1 MTPTTYLS
9 QRGYAVSIH
18 ENSQE
23 LCDSLRKDLLV
34 RPFLNPNMMPATG
47 NGVPEFPVYRES
59 SKKMYMPKSYGLR
72 RFGVPT
78 CDQLHDGDE
87 APRLV
92 FNGCLRA
99 EQLPAVDAFV
109 DAAKDPTRMGG
120 IISLGCGQGKCL
132 APDTPILMHD
142 GEIKA
147 VQDVV
152 IGDQLMGDNCT
163 PRNVLS
169 TCTGTEFM
177 YRIVQS
183 VGESYIINK
192 SHILSLYHTKRHAVV
207 DMSLTEYLKST
218 EKAFLLAYKIPVW
231 YASDP
236 LQCSIYDPKITYD
249 EHDTLYQIGAAF
261 ACLCRTNQKQDLDTT
276 VRRACFVAR
285 VQFMAGVIDSYAHV
299 VDDSKFVLP
308 YKSLKFTWFVKH
320 VAGSVGFGV
329 TENANRD
336 VVLQVTATLLW
347 SLPIKNGAHVAQRYT
362 WTNYLQEVVGG
373 RAGSF
378 CYPFGITPLQEDRYY
393 GFEIDGNR
401 RFVLGDFT
409 VTHNTVIGLN
419 LACVFKKKTLIICH
433 KEFLMNQWR
442 ERIEQFIPQAQV
454 GIIKQKKVEI
464 EDKDIVIASLQSL
477 AMREYPLQLFQG
489 FGFVV
494 IDECHHTGAE
504 VFSRALFKVNAR
516 ITLGLSATLK
526 RNDGLSKVFEWHIGT
541 VVYSAKREKDSNVT
555 IYAIRY
561 DHDDP
566 RYGMEKTMFGNR
578 LNVAGMITDVTAF
591 RPRNEMILDRLAE
604 LKAKE
609 PLRKVLI
616 LSDRR
621 GHLETFK
628 RMVEEREGL
637 GTVGFYVGGMKEAQL
652 KESEGKDIIL
662 GTFQM
667 ASEGMDIP
675 ALDTLILASPISAIE
690 QPVGRILRQKAHERR
705 HVPTI
710 IDVIDDYSLFPRQG
724 KKRLAF
730 YKKQKY
736 ETVFMEPEDTLLR
749 VQTAPPNGCRRP
761 FHERSAAKEVVLPT
775 GCLFTRQIGDMSIAD
790 DEE

>member
-1 MTPTTYLS
+1 MTKTMTKTTYLS
-9 QRGYAVSIH
+9 QRGYAVDIH
-18 ENSQE
+18 EDTQE
-23 LCDSLRKDLLV
+23 VCAALRKDLLV
-34 RPFLNPNMMPATG
+34 RPLLNPNMMPTTG
-47 NGVPEFPVYRES
+47 GGGVPEFPVYRES
-59 SKKMYMPKSYGLR
+59 SKKMYMPKSYGLQ

-78 CDQLHDGDE
+78 SDLLHNGDE

-92 FNGCLRA
+92 FNGALRS

-109 DAAKDPTRMGG
+109 HAAKDPIRMGG

-132 APDTPILMHD
+132 ARDTPILMYD
-142 GEIKA
+142 GNIKA

-152 IGDQLMGDNCT
+152 VGDQLMGDDCT
-163 PRNVLS
+163 PRHVLS
-169 TCTGTEFM
+169 TCTGTELM

-183 VGESYIINK
+183 VGESYVINK
-192 SHILSLYHTKRHAVV
+192 SHILSLYHTRKQAVV
-207 DMSLTEYLKST
+207 DLSLTEYLNST
-218 EKAFLLAYKIPVW
+218 EKAFLLAYKVPVW
-231 YASDP
+231 YADDP
-236 LQCSIYDPKITYD
+236 QQCSVYEPKSTYD
-249 EHDTLYQIGAAF
+249 EYDSLYQMGTDF
-261 ACLCRTNQKQDLDTT
+261 ERRVRTDLEQLDTR
-276 VRRACFVAR
+276 VQRACFTGR
-285 VQFMAGVIDSYAHV
+285 VQFMAGIIDAYARCN
-299 VDDSKFVLP
+299 DSKFVIP
-308 YKSLKFTWFVKH
+308 YISLRFTRFVKH

-329 TENANRD
+329 TETSKRD
-336 VVLQVTATLLW
+336 VVLQVTPTLLW
-347 SLPIKNGAHVAQRYT
+347 ALPIKNSGHVEQRYQWNT
-362 WTNYLQEVVGG
+362 YLQEVMGG

-378 CYPFGITPLQEDRYY
+378 CYPFGITPLQDDCYY

-401 RFVLGDFT
+401 RFLLGDYT

-454 GIIKQKKVEI
+454 GIIKQKKVDI
-464 EDKDIVIASLQSL
+464 EDKDIVVASLQSL
-477 AMREYPLQLFQG
+477 AMRDYPMQLFQG

-526 RNDGLSKVFEWHIGT
+526 RNDGLSKVFEWHIGS

-555 IYAIRY
+555 IYVIRY

-566 RYGMEKTMFGNR
+566 RYGVEKTMFGNR

-604 LKAKE
+604 LKARE
-609 PLRKVLI
+609 PSRKVLI

-621 GHLETFK
+621 GHLEALK
-628 RMVEEREGL
+628 RMVDDREGL

-675 ALDTLILASPISAIE
+675 SLDTLILASPISAIE

-710 IDVIDDYSLFPRQG
+710 IDVVDDYSLFPRQG

-736 ETVFMEPEDTLLR
+736 ETVFMEPEESLHE
-749 VQTAPPNGCRRP
+749 APKGCRP
-761 FHERSAAKEVVLPT
+761 FHERKEVVLPT
-775 GCLFTRQIGDMSIAD
+775 GCLVTRQLGDRVSLTDD
-790 DEE
+790 DEL